1 MFHALNCWTLVLYT
15 IDCQILNIKIVILQ
29 SVFWLIFGANWNK
42 FGSLTWNHRNM
53 FCNELCVLRTS
64 QINNC
69 AWKNKVE
76 SSDVLNKLASS
87 AALCMSKTL
96 MWGAISIQPLFAK
109 VEITVEFGPVAKTLI
124 YFHERITART
134 SAAIRYKIMPPWC
147 GLGDNQQ
154 SIKCKIYINLI
165 L

>member
-1 MFHALNCWTLVLYT
+1 MTKKRNKLKHLINKRKLS
-15 IDCQILNIKIVILQ
+15 QIQFFNMEPLKY
-29 SVFWLIFGANWNK
+29 VF
-42 FGSLTWNHRNM
+42 
-53 FCNELCVLRTS
+53 NELCVLRTS

-76 SSDVLNKLASS
+76 SNDVLNKLASS

-109 VEITVEFGPVAKTLI
+109 VEITVEFGPVAKTFI
-124 YFHERITART
+124 YFHEQITART